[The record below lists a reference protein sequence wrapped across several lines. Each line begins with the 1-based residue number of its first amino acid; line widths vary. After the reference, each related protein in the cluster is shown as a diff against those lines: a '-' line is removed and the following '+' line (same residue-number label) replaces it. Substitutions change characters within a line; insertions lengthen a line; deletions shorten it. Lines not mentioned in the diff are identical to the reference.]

1 MKTGRDAHV
10 LIPPALVTKLQ
21 AVADQE
27 HRSTA
32 DVVADA
38 LEGYLEARRWQLDA
52 EQELAHARAL
62 GLPDDDVPLIPEYR
76 ESISAKI
83 TQGAAP
89 CVRGRAR
96 TAKPSA
102 PGWRR
107 NSTSLSG
114 KDIGE
119 ALHPIA

>member
-83 TQGAAP
+83 TQG
-89 CVRGRAR
+89 VR
-96 TAKPSA
+96 
-102 PGWRR
+102 
-107 NSTSLSG
+107 SLREG
-114 KDIGE
+114 KGADGE
-119 ALHPIA
+119 AFFARMEAEFDELERQGHR